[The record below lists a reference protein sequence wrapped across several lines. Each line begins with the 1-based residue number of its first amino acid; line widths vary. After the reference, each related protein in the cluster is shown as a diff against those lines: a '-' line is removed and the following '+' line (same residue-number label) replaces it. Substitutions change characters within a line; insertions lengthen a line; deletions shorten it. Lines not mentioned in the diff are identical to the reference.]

1 MSNGESKK
9 TTVSSRRELLKGAAG
24 ALLAAN
30 VVPALFSMD
39 PAYAATKP
47 GRKFLTLF
55 YSRTD
60 STRSVAQDIHEKVGG
75 DMLEIKPVTPYSTD
89 YTTTTRDARREILTG
104 VRTPIQRLAVNI
116 ASYDVIFL
124 GSPRWWGTLSVPILN
139 FVLDNNLSGKTIAPF
154 NTHGGGDREKTF
166 DDLAL
171 LCPKANLLEGLS
183 LPGSRARSSQSEISN
198 WLRKGGVG

>member
-1 MSNGESKK
+1 MSEKESKK
-9 TTVSSRRELLKGAAG
+9 VTFSSRREVVQGGTAG
-24 ALLAAN
+24 LLAAS
-30 VVPALFSMD
+30 VVPALFSMH
-39 PAYAATKP
+39 PAHAATRT

-60 STRSVAQDIHEKVGG
+60 STRTVAQYVHEKVGG
-75 DMLEIKPVTPYSTD
+75 DILEIKPVTPYSSD
-89 YTTTTRDARREILTG
+89 YTIATQDTRREVLTG
-104 VRTPIQRLAVNI
+104 VRTPIQRLAADI

-171 LCPKANLLEGLS
+171 LCPKADLLEGLS
-183 LPGSRARSSQSEISN
+183 LAGNRARSSQSEISD
-198 WLRKGGVG
+198 WLRKGGMG